1 MRNRLDAIIRLV
13 PIPKKPKPGGIPL
26 ETSGT
31 ESADHEAIEKARLIV
46 EAALDLKGE
55 RVVALDMR
63 ALSAFADTFV
73 IVSGR
78 SDRHVRS
85 IADSIVRALR
95 DQGDPPLGVE
105 GADEG
110 HWVLIDAN
118 DAIVHVFEPET
129 REAFDL
135 ERLWSDAKSLDLV
148 PPPSPEF
155 ED

>member
-1 MRNRLDAIIRLV
+1 M
-13 PIPKKPKPGGIPL
+13 
-26 ETSGT
+26 ETSGA

-85 IADSIVRALR
+85 IAESVIQALR
-95 DQGDPPLGVE
+95 EADDAPLGVE
-105 GADEG
+105 GFNEG
-110 HWVLIDAN
+110 RWILIDAN
-118 DAIVHVFEPET
+118 EAVIHIFEPET

-135 ERLWSDAKSLDLV
+135 ERLWSDAISLDLV
-148 PPPSPEF
+148 PVPTPEF
-155 ED
+155 GD

>member
-1 MRNRLDAIIRLV
+1 M
-13 PIPKKPKPGGIPL
+13 
-26 ETSGT
+26 ETSGA
-31 ESADHEAIEKARLIV
+31 ESADQEAIDKAKLIV
-46 EAALDLKGE
+46 DAALDLKGE

-118 DAIVHVFEPET
+118 DAIVHIFEPET

-135 ERLWSDAKSLDLV
+135 ERLWSDATSLDLV
-148 PPPSPEF
+148 PESTKEF